1 MFTLGRNM
9 DFSYKTN
16 QMIALSSVLT
26 AAIGWML
33 TRNILSGVY
42 IGFSVFLTWA
52 LARELDPKHQYSAFL
67 AAACSL
73 LNLLYY
79 ETIQLLVV
87 GWILVLMRIVNGI
100 TGKELTTFD
109 IFSVLGLTIYLSLTN
124 GNSIYL
130 MLFVLAMIFSIKAGA
145 KTREAVI
152 ASAISIGVIAVD
164 RFFIND
170 LSFNRI
176 DFSNTVTLFLIV
188 VLVFSL
194 IVFWFLSKD
203 EAEDDKGNKVNR
215 SKQLASQILYSAT
228 VLLLFFFGGASL
240 NNLIIYLSALLGVT
254 SYFIGAKILN
264 RNRSN

>member
-33 TRNILSGVY
+33 TRNVLSGVY
-42 IGFSVFLTWA
+42 IGFGVFLTWA
-52 LARELDPKHQYSAFL
+52 LVRELDPKHEYAAFL
-67 AAACSL
+67 AAAFSL
-73 LNLLYY
+73 LNVLYY
-79 ETIQLLVV
+79 ETVQLLVV
-87 GWILVLMRIVNGI
+87 VWILVLMRIVNGI

-109 IFSVLGLTIYLSLTN
+109 IFSVLGLTAYLSLNN

-130 MLFVLAMIFSIKAGA
+130 MVFILAMAFSIKAGA
-145 KTREAVI
+145 KTREALI
-152 ASAISIGVIAVD
+152 AGAISIGVIAVD
-164 RFFIND
+164 RLFINY

-176 DFSNTVTLFLIV
+176 DYSNTVSLFLIV
-188 VLVFSL
+188 LIGLSL
-194 IVFWFLSKD
+194 IAFWFLSKD
-203 EAEDDKGNKVNR
+203 EAEDDRGNKVNR

-240 NNLIIYLSALLGVT
+240 NNLIIYLSAISGVII
-254 SYFIGAKILN
+254 YFIGSKILN